1 MSIPYSSEVDIQLL
15 RILAHSQDPKLLT
28 VIDLKKLPD
37 GFTKDVISTWKNT
50 NKMDYVTT
58 AMLLK
63 SPAMQGERLR
73 SIYDEKPYDYI
84 NFESLVQNINTRY
97 SQRMIKEKLEQVM
110 KKISNTKP
118 EELELELVQFFQEG
132 DFYEKKQSRKITDG
146 YTEDDSEI
154 VLTIGGA
161 GRTGIDNLI
170 PLRGS
175 VITIGADSGHHKTN
189 QAIDICLRFLD
200 NNPTK
205 KVVFLSMEMTFKEI
219 QARVFAN
226 RLGLNVR
233 SILTKKPIVGSTLTP
248 EQIQDA
254 IFKDHPH
261 IVENFTVL
269 DLSEVKN
276 ATDISNA
283 FLNHKPDVWALDFIQ
298 WASMQGNDPEA
309 QNANVMGMVA
319 FSKAAAT
326 INNSFGVLLSQ
337 IKKIDSRLTQFPR
350 LNDLEWSG
358 LLKQISHAIG
368 MCFWPHKIRQSALR
382 DWYAVSWQKSRNSDM
397 FTETAQVNPE
407 LCRFTYPYP
416 LPGSL
421 QMRNEIKSYFSM

>member
-298 WASMQGNDPEA
+298 WAS
-309 QNANVMGMVA
+309 
-319 FSKAAAT
+319 
-326 INNSFGVLLSQ
+326 L
-337 IKKIDSRLTQFPR
+337 
-350 LNDLEWSG
+350 
-358 LLKQISHAIG
+358 
-368 MCFWPHKIRQSALR
+368 
-382 DWYAVSWQKSRNSDM
+382 
-397 FTETAQVNPE
+397 
-407 LCRFTYPYP
+407 
-416 LPGSL
+416 
-421 QMRNEIKSYFSM
+421 